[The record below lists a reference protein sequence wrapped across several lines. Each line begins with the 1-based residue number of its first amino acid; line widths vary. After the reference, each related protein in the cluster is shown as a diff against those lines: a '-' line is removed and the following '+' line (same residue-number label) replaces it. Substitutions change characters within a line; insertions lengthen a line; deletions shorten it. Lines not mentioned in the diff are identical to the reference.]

1 MPREER
7 QEGNCYGRGGQIMGD
22 IVAVTGNEAVAN
34 ALRQANPDVCAMYPI
49 TPATEMVQRFSSFV
63 SDGKV
68 KTELILAES
77 EHSAMSAC
85 VGSSAAGGRVITAT
99 SAQGL
104 ALMWEI
110 LFIASGT
117 RLPIVMPVVNRAL
130 SAPLNIHGDHS
141 DAMGARDTGW
151 IQLWSENAQEA
162 YDNTIQAFRIAEHM
176 DIRLPAMVC
185 MDGFI
190 ISHSIERIEYLED
203 EEVKNFVGE
212 FRQLNPLLDI
222 ERPVSYGPLILTDY
236 YMEYRKAQDEVAS
249 KVSRIVLDVA
259 RDFEKMSGRKYD
271 LFETYRLD
279 DAEIG
284 IVILNSAAGT
294 SKDVIDEFRNRG
306 IKAGLLKPRLYRPF
320 PYKEVGEALKH
331 LKALCVLDRADAF
344 GGSFG
349 PVMLD
354 IATSLYP
361 CREKPVLINK
371 IYGLGG
377 RDYLP
382 EHAELVLNELV
393 GIAKTGTVRSYK
405 EYIGVRE

>member
-1 MPREER
+1 MAK
-7 QEGNCYGRGGQIMGD
+7 I
-22 IVAVTGNEAVAN
+22 AAATGNEAVAN
-34 ALRQANPDVCAMYPI
+34 ALRQVNPDVCAAYPI
-49 TPATEMVQRFSSFV
+49 TPQTDMMQRFASFV

-68 KTELILAES
+68 KTEVILVES

-85 VGSSAAGGRVITAT
+85 VGASAAGGRVVTAT
-99 SAQGL
+99 SSQGL

-141 DAMGARDTGW
+141 DAMGARDAGW
-151 IQLWSENAQEA
+151 VQLWSENAQEA

-176 DIRLPAMVC
+176 DIRLPAMTC

-190 ISHSIERIEYLED
+190 ISHSIERIEYLD
-203 EEVKNFVGE
+203 DDAVKNFVGE
-212 FRQLNPLLDI
+212 YLQVNPLLDLGH
-222 ERPVSYGPLILTDY
+222 PVSYGPLILPDY
-236 YMEYRKAQDEVAS
+236 YMEFRRAHNEVMS
-249 KVSRIVLDVA
+249 KVAKVVLDVA
-259 RDFEKMSGRKYD
+259 KDFEKISGRKYG

-294 SKDVIDEFRNRG
+294 SKDVIDEFRGKG

-320 PYKEVGEALKH
+320 PYKEIADALKH
-331 LKALCVLDRADAF
+331 LKAICVLDRADAF
-344 GGSFG
+344 GGSYG
-349 PVMLD
+349 PLYID
-354 IATSLYP
+354 IATSLYG
-361 CREKPVLINK
+361 CKEKPVLVNK

-382 EHAELVLNELV
+382 VHAEQAINELV
-393 GIAKTGTVRSYK
+393 EIAKTGRVKAVK

>member
-1 MPREER
+1 MAE
-7 QEGNCYGRGGQIMGD
+7 

-34 ALRQANPDVCAMYPI
+34 ALKQVNPDVCAAYPI
-49 TPATEMVQRFSSFV
+49 TPQTEMMQRFSSFV

-68 KTELILAES
+68 KTEIILVES
-77 EHSAMSAC
+77 EHSSMSAC
-85 VGSSAAGGRVITAT
+85 VGASAAGGRVITAT
-99 SAQGL
+99 SSQGL
-104 ALMWEI
+104 ALMYEI
-110 LFIASGT
+110 LYIASGT

-130 SAPLNIHGDHS
+130 SAPLNIHSDHS
-141 DAMGARDTGW
+141 DSMGARDTGW

-176 DIRLPAMVC
+176 DIRLPIMINL
-185 MDGFI
+185 DGFI
-190 ISHSIERIEYLED
+190 ISHSIERIEYLD
-203 EEVKNFVGE
+203 DDQVQSFVGE
-212 FRQLNPLLDI
+212 FKTLNPLLDLD
-222 ERPVSYGPLILTDY
+222 RPVSYGPLILPDY
-236 YMEYRKAQDEVAS
+236 YMEFRKAQENVES
-249 KVSRIVLDVA
+249 KVSGVVLDVA
-259 RDFEKMSGRKYD
+259 KDFEKLSGRTYG

-279 DAEIG
+279 DAEIAL
-284 IVILNSAAGT
+284 IILNSAAGT
-294 SKDVIDEFRNRG
+294 SKDVVDEFREKG

-331 LKALCVLDRADAF
+331 LKAVCVLDRADAF

-349 PVMLD
+349 PVYMD

-361 CREKPVLINK
+361 YKEKPVLINK
-371 IYGLGG
+371 IFGLGG

-393 GIAKTGTVRSYK
+393 GLTKTGTVKSYK